1 MSEINWVDGSNNI
14 YESKFQIF
22 EMKRDYVFFFC
33 NGKPIRV
40 KGLAA
45 FQTLSTWLRKDKQL
59 TGTKV
64 VCAEGD
70 CGACTVLL
78 GCPRSENIKYEAVN
92 SCILNVHQLDGMHV
106 ITIEGLAWGDRLHPV
121 QQAMRD
127 GFGSQCGYCT
137 PGIVM
142 ALAANVLV
150 DSESTRKR
158 LTAKEALIGNLCR
171 CTGYEAIIDS
181 AEASKKFIYWKL
193 ADQYPPGAIIKQ
205 LKEETKIPFELQE
218 IDPSLE
224 QEIQRKCWKPRTLK
238 DALEIKLK
246 HPEARWLAGG
256 TDLCV
261 LINKERI
268 DPKELISTSEI
279 PELCGIREVGNH
291 LIFGGN
297 VSWRELEEWAQVNW
311 PNLKDMLDLFASPQI
326 RNRGT
331 IAGNLANASPVADS
345 LPWLY
350 VSEAE
355 IGTCDGEKWRWIP
368 IEKFYKG
375 YKLLDLRQCE
385 LIGAIRIQKSHQSLS
400 QRLFKVSKR
409 RDLDISTFTA
419 AIQWQIVEGRF
430 QQIRLAYG
438 GVGPTVIR
446 LHKTEKVLLSK
457 PCTQDLIEKA
467 GKIAAAEISPISDVR
482 SSNHYR
488 NRLAET
494 ILKKFF
500 HEEISVAA

>member
-1 MSEINWVDGSNNI
+1 MT
-14 YESKFQIF
+14 
-22 EMKRDYVFFFC
+22 RDYVFFFC
-33 NGKPIRV
+33 NGQPIRA
-40 KGLAA
+40 KGLEA
-45 FQTLSTWLRKDKQL
+45 FQTLSTWLRKERKL

-78 GCPRSENIKYEAVN
+78 GYPRAEKIKYEAVN
-92 SCILNVHQLDGMHV
+92 SCILNVHQLDGLHV

-142 ALAANVLV
+142 ALAANSLA
-150 DSESTRKR
+150 DSESTRTK
-158 LTAKEALIGNLCR
+158 LTATEALVGNLCR

-181 AEASKKFIYWKL
+181 AEAAKKLSSWKL
-193 ADQYPPGAIIKQ
+193 ADQYPPGAIVKQ
-205 LKEETKIPFELQE
+205 LKEETKLPFGLQE
-218 IDPSLE
+218 ADPALE
-224 QEIQRKCWKPRTLK
+224 QGIPRKCWRPRTLR
-238 DALEIKLK
+238 DAIEIKRK

-261 LINKERI
+261 QINKERI
-268 DPKELISTSEI
+268 DPKELIATSEI
-279 PELCGIREVGNH
+279 SELCGIREVEGY

-297 VSWRELEEWAQVNW
+297 VSWKELEEWALVNW
-311 PNLKDMLDLFASPQI
+311 PNLKEMLDLFASPQI

-355 IGTCDGEKWRWIP
+355 IGACDGENWRWIP

-375 YKLLDLRQCE
+375 YKLLDLRPSE

-419 AIQWQIVEGRF
+419 AIQWQMVEGRF

-446 LHKTEKVLLSK
+446 LHKTEKALRGK
-457 PCTQDLIEKA
+457 ECTKDLIEKA
-467 GKIAAAEISPISDVR
+467 GKIAVAEISPISDVR
-482 SSNHYR
+482 SSNYYR

-500 HEEISVAA
+500 YEEILLTA

>member
-1 MSEINWVDGSNNI
+1 MTRE
-14 YESKFQIF
+14 
-22 EMKRDYVFFFC
+22 YVFFFC
-33 NGKPIRV
+33 NGRPIRA
-40 KGLAA
+40 KGLAV
-45 FQTLSTWLRKDKQL
+45 FQTLSTWLRKDRQL
-59 TGTKV
+59 TGTKI

-78 GCPRSENIKYEAVN
+78 GYPKAENIKYEAVN
-92 SCILNVHQLDGMHV
+92 SCILNVHQLDGLHV

-142 ALAANVLV
+142 ALAANALV
-150 DSESTRKR
+150 DSESTRKK
-158 LTAKEALIGNLCR
+158 LTSKEALVGNLCR

-181 AEASKKFIYWKL
+181 AEAAKKINSWKL
-193 ADQYPPGAIIKQ
+193 ADQYPPGAIVKQ
-205 LKEETKIPFELQE
+205 LKEETKLPFGLQE
-218 IDPSLE
+218 VDPLE
-224 QEIQRKCWKPRTLK
+224 QGIPRKCWRPRTLR
-238 DALEIKLK
+238 DAVEIKRK

-261 LINKERI
+261 QINKERA
-268 DPKELISTSEI
+268 DPKEFIATSEI
-279 PELCGIREVGNH
+279 SELCGIREEGNH

-297 VSWRELEEWAQVNW
+297 VSWRQLEEWALVNW
-311 PNLKDMLDLFASPQI
+311 PNVKEMLNLFASPQI

-331 IAGNLANASPVADS
+331 VAGNLANASPVADS

-355 IGTCDGEKWRWIP
+355 IGACDGENWRWIP

-375 YKLLDLRQCE
+375 YKLLDLRQSE
-385 LIGAIRIQKSHQSLS
+385 LIGAIRIQKSHQNLS

-446 LHKTEKVLLSK
+446 MNKTEKVLRSK
-457 PCTQDLIEKA
+457 PCTKDLIEKA
-467 GKIAAAEISPISDVR
+467 GKMAVAEITPISDVR
-482 SSNHYR
+482 SSNQYR

-500 HEEISVAA
+500 YEEISVAA

>member
-1 MSEINWVDGSNNI
+1 MT
-14 YESKFQIF
+14 
-22 EMKRDYVFFFC
+22 RDYVFFFC
-33 NGKPIRV
+33 NGQPIRA
-40 KGLAA
+40 KGLVA
-45 FQTLSTWLRKDKQL
+45 FQTLSTWLRKERQL

-78 GCPRSENIKYEAVN
+78 GYPRAEKIKYEAVN
-92 SCILNVHQLDGMHV
+92 SCILNVHQLDGLHV
-106 ITIEGLAWGDRLHPV
+106 ITIEGLAWRDRLHPV

-142 ALAANVLV
+142 ALAANSLT
-150 DSESTRKR
+150 DSESTRIK
-158 LTAKEALIGNLCR
+158 LTATEALVGNLCR

-181 AEASKKFIYWKL
+181 VEAAKKIITWQL
-193 ADQYPPGAIIKQ
+193 ADQYPPSAIIKQ
-205 LKEETKIPFELQE
+205 LKEETRLPFGLLEVN
-218 IDPSLE
+218 PALE
-224 QEIQRKCWKPRTLK
+224 QGISRKCWRPRTLR
-238 DALEIKLK
+238 DAIEIKQK
-246 HPEARWLAGG
+246 HPDARWLAGG

-261 LINKERI
+261 QINKERI
-268 DPKELISTSEI
+268 DPKEFIATGEIS
-279 PELCGIREVGNH
+279 ELCGIREVEGN

-297 VSWRELEEWAQVNW
+297 VSWKELEEWALVNW
-311 PNLKDMLDLFASPQI
+311 PNVKEMLDLFASPQI

-355 IGTCDGEKWRWIP
+355 IGACDGENWRWIP

-375 YKLLDLRQCE
+375 YKILDLKQSE

-419 AIQWQIVEGRF
+419 AIQWQMVEGRF
-430 QQIRLAYG
+430 KQIRLAYG

-446 LHKTEKVLLSK
+446 LHKTEKVMLGK
-457 PCTQDLIEKA
+457 ECTKDLIEKA
-467 GKIAAAEISPISDVR
+467 GKIAVAEIRPISDVR
-482 SSNHYR
+482 SSNYYR

-500 HEEISVAA
+500 YEEILLTA

>member
-1 MSEINWVDGSNNI
+1 MT
-14 YESKFQIF
+14 
-22 EMKRDYVFFFC
+22 RDHVIFFC
-33 NGKPIRV
+33 NGQPIMV
-40 KGLAA
+40 KGLATLR
-45 FQTLSTWLRKDKQL
+45 TLSTWLRRDVQL

-78 GCPRSENIKYEAVN
+78 GYPSLENIKYEAVN
-92 SCILNVHQLDGMHV
+92 SCILNVHQLDGLHV
-106 ITIEGLAWGDRLHPV
+106 ITIEGLAWGNRLHPV

-142 ALAANVLV
+142 ALAANGLA
-150 DSESTRKR
+150 DSESTRKS
-158 LTAKEALIGNLCR
+158 LTEKEALIGNLCR
-171 CTGYEAIIDS
+171 CTGYEAIINS
-181 AEASKKFIYWKL
+181 AEASKKLNSWKL
-193 ADQYPPGAIIKQ
+193 ADQYPPSAIVKQ
-205 LKEETKIPFELQE
+205 LKEETKVTFSLQTV
-218 IDPSLE
+218 DPSTE
-224 QEIQRKCWKPRTLK
+224 QETHRKCWRPRVLK
-238 DALEIKLK
+238 DALEIKRK

-261 LINKERI
+261 QINKDRI
-268 DPKELISTSEI
+268 DPKELIATSEI
-279 PELCGIREVGNH
+279 AELCGIREEGNH
-291 LIFGGN
+291 LVFGGN
-297 VSWRELEEWAQVNW
+297 VSWRELEEWASVNW
-311 PNLKDMLDLFASPQI
+311 PNVKNMLDLFASPQI

-331 IAGNLANASPVADS
+331 ISGNLANGSPVADS

-355 IGTCDGEKWRWIP
+355 IGACDGENWRWIP
-368 IEKFYKG
+368 IDKFYKG
-375 YKLLDLRQCE
+375 YKLLDLQPSE
-385 LIGAIRIQKSHQSLS
+385 LIGAIRIQKYHQNLP

-419 AIQWQIVEGRF
+419 AIQWQLFDGRL

-446 LHKTEKVLLSK
+446 LHKTEKVLRGQQ
-457 PCTQDLIEKA
+457 CTKDLIGKA
-467 GKIAAAEISPISDVR
+467 GKVAVAEISPITDVR
-482 SSNHYR
+482 SSDHYR

-494 ILKKFF
+494 ILQKFF
-500 HEEISVAA
+500 YEEILVAA

>member
-1 MSEINWVDGSNNI
+1 MVDGWNNI
-14 YESKFQIF
+14 FEFKFEIF
-22 EMKRDYVFFFC
+22 EMKREYVFFFC
-33 NGKPIRV
+33 NGQPIRV
-40 KGLAA
+40 KGLAVL
-45 FQTLSTWLRKDKQL
+45 QTLSKWLRKDRQL

-78 GCPRSENIKYEAVN
+78 GYPSSEKIKYEAVN
-92 SCILNVHQLDGMHV
+92 SCILNVHQLDGLHV

-142 ALAANVLV
+142 ALAANALV
-150 DSESTRKR
+150 YSESTRKK
-158 LTAKEALIGNLCR
+158 LTEKEALIGNLCR

-181 AEASKKFIYWKL
+181 AEAAKKINSWKL
-193 ADQYPPGAIIKQ
+193 GDQYPPGAIVKQ
-205 LKEETKIPFELQE
+205 LKEETKVPFALQE
-218 IDPSLE
+218 VDPALE
-224 QEIQRKCWKPRTLK
+224 QGILRKCWRPRTLR
-238 DALEIKLK
+238 DALKIKRK

-256 TDLCV
+256 TDICV
-261 LINKERI
+261 QINKERI
-268 DPKELISTSEI
+268 DPKELIATSEI
-279 PELCGIREVGNH
+279 PELCGIREQGNH

-297 VSWRELEEWAQVNW
+297 VSWRELEEWSSINW
-311 PNLKDMLDLFASPQI
+311 PNVKDMLDLFASPQI

-355 IGTCDGEKWRWIP
+355 VGVCDGENWRWIP
-368 IEKFYKG
+368 IDKFYKG
-375 YKLLDLRQCE
+375 YKLLDLRQSE
-385 LIGAIRIQKSHQSLS
+385 LIGAIRIQKSHQNLP

-419 AIQWQIVEGRF
+419 AIQWQLFEGRF

-446 LHKTEKVLLSK
+446 MNKTEKVLRSK
-457 PCTQDLIEKA
+457 PCTKDLIEKA
-467 GKIAAAEISPISDVR
+467 GKIAVAEISPISDVR
-482 SSNHYR
+482 SSDHYR

-500 HEEISVAA
+500 HEEISMTA

>member
-1 MSEINWVDGSNNI
+1 MDGLNNI
-14 YESKFQIF
+14 FEFKSGIF
-22 EMKRDYVFFFC
+22 KMTRDYVFFFC
-33 NGKPIRV
+33 NGRPIRS
-40 KGLAA
+40 KGLAV

-59 TGTKV
+59 TGTKI

-78 GCPRSENIKYEAVN
+78 GYPIEKNIKYEAVN
-92 SCILNVHQLDGMHV
+92 SCILNVHQLDGLHV
-106 ITIEGLAWGDRLHPV
+106 ITIEGLSWGDRLHPV

-142 ALAANVLV
+142 ALATNALV
-150 DSESTRKR
+150 DSESTRKK

-171 CTGYEAIIDS
+171 CTGYKAIIDS
-181 AEASKKFIYWKL
+181 AEAAKKINSWKL
-193 ADQYPPGAIIKQ
+193 ADQYPPGAIVKH
-205 LKEETKIPFELQE
+205 LKEETKLPFGLQE
-218 IDPSLE
+218 VDPALD
-224 QEIQRKCWKPRTLK
+224 QGIPRKCWRPRTLR
-238 DALEIKLK
+238 DAVEIKRK

-261 LINKERI
+261 QINKERT
-268 DPKELISTSEI
+268 DPKEFIATSEI
-279 PELCGIREVGNH
+279 SELSGIREEGNH

-297 VSWRELEEWAQVNW
+297 VSWRELEEWTLVNW
-311 PNLKDMLDLFASPQI
+311 PNVKEMLNLFASPQI

-331 IAGNLANASPVADS
+331 LAGNLANASPVADS

-355 IGTCDGEKWRWIP
+355 IGACDSENWRWIP

-375 YKLLDLRQCE
+375 YKLLDLRQSE
-385 LIGAIRIQKSHQSLS
+385 LIGAIRIQKSHQNLS

-438 GVGPTVIR
+438 GVGPNVIR
-446 LHKTEKVLLSK
+446 MNKTEKFLRSK
-457 PCTQDLIEKA
+457 LCTKDLIEKA
-467 GKIAAAEISPISDVR
+467 GKIALAEITPISDVR
-482 SSNHYR
+482 SSNQYR

-494 ILKKFF
+494 ILKKFYY
-500 HEEISVAA
+500 EEISVAA